1 MRRIAHTLTIACA
14 LFIAD
19 ALPEA
24 SLQDAFAQTGT
35 KQVRAKKQ
43 KTQRQVPAARA
54 TMQPAVP
61 AAQARPP
68 AYDPTMRDGG
78 GGGGGY

>member
-1 MRRIAHTLTIACA
+1 MRRIAQTLTVALA
-14 LFIAD
+14 LFAAG
-19 ALPEA
+19 ALAEA
-24 SLQDAFAQTGT
+24 PMQDAFVQAGT

-43 KTQRQVPAARA
+43 KAQRQVPAARA
-54 TMQPAVP
+54 TMQQAVP

-68 AYDPTMRDGG
+68 AYDPAMRDSG